1 MTGFG
6 QAGISTT
13 DFSAD
18 VTVRTVNQK
27 HLKPKVV
34 FALNMP
40 EVVDR
45 INALVREHLHRGTVD
60 VIVRVDWEGA
70 GGSVFN
76 ERVIEGYV
84 REFEKLRKK
93 LGLKEEVRLDR
104 IATLPG
110 AMVFETADSRTSRQI
125 WRKLRP
131 LVVKA
136 LEKTVK
142 MREREG
148 RALSRELRAICK
160 RMSTLVRRIETR
172 GKQAVEQYRKRLGQ
186 RVRGLVSET
195 GTKLD
200 ASAMAREV
208 ILYGERSD
216 ISEELLRM
224 KAHVDHFVET
234 LPGDVV
240 GRKLEFIAQEMHREA
255 NTMASKASDPQMTE
269 LIIDLRGEVDRVR
282 EQVFNLE

>member
-6 QAGISTT
+6 QATLSTA

-27 HLKPKVV
+27 HLKTKVV

-40 EVVDR
+40 EVIDR
-45 INALVREHLHRGTVD
+45 VNALVREYLYRGTVD
-60 VIVRVDWEGA
+60 VIIRVDWEGA
-70 GGSVFN
+70 GDSAFN
-76 ERVIEGYV
+76 PRVIEGYV
-84 REFEKLRKK
+84 RELEKLRKK
-93 LGLKEEVRLDR
+93 LGLEEEIRLDR
-104 IATLPG
+104 VATLPG

-125 WRKLRP
+125 WRRLKP
-131 LVVKA
+131 VVVKA
-136 LEKTVK
+136 LEKTVT

-148 RALSRELRAICK
+148 RALARELRKIGR
-160 RMSTLVRRIETR
+160 RMNTLVGRIEKRGTR
-172 GKQAVEQYRKRLGQ
+172 AVEQYRKRLDK
-186 RVRGLVSET
+186 RVKRLVRDT
-195 GTKLD
+195 GTQLD
-200 ASAMAREV
+200 QGTMAREV

-224 KAHVDHFVET
+224 KAHVDHFLET
-234 LPGDVV
+234 LGDDVV